1 MKIAKAVILAD
12 SVGHEQPWPA
22 VASGTKHL
30 FPVANRPIL
39 FHHLESLHR
48 AGLLEATIVVDPE
61 ARAAIGRA
69 VGDGRRWKLSI
80 RYEEC
85 PGAFGLTGA
94 LAACRSFI
102 GQEPVLVQ
110 QADALLRGRLNT
122 HITAFSDERL
132 DAMALQLVSGQVAT
146 ARELPSGY
154 LLSPRALAL
163 LMESPDAAA
172 NPINEVRVSGGRV
185 RVQPVDGCLPCHG
198 DLDALLDCNRRMLQQ
213 LEAETDAALLDGCEV
228 QGPVIVHPS
237 AEVRRST
244 LRGPLIIGPGARLT
258 DAYVGP
264 YTSIGAGVT
273 IEGAEI
279 EHSIVLPGAELAF
292 VGTRIESS
300 VIGEGARIARAFR
313 KPSSLRMSIGNG
325 AEVLLS

>member
-1 MKIAKAVILAD
+1 MKIAKAVILAN
-12 SVGHEQPWPA
+12 SVAHEQPWQA
-22 VASGTKHL
+22 VAAGSKHL

-48 AGLLEATIVVDPE
+48 AGLLEATIVAEPE
-61 ARAAIGRA
+61 ARDAIKRA
-69 VGDGRRWKLSI
+69 VGDGRRWKLSV
-80 RYEEC
+80 RYEQC
-85 PGAFGLTGA
+85 PGAGGLTGA

-102 GQEPVLVQ
+102 GEEPVLVQ
-110 QADALLRGRLNT
+110 QADALLRGRLSPY
-122 HITAFSDERL
+122 IIAFSDERL
-132 DAMALQLVSGQVAT
+132 DAMALRVVQAQTAT
-146 ARELPSGY
+146 ATELPPGY

-163 LMESPDAAA
+163 LMDSPDAAA
-172 NPINEVRVSGGRV
+172 NPIDGVRVSGGRV
-185 RVQPVDGCLPCHG
+185 RVQSVDGCLPCHG
-198 DLDALLDCNRRMLQQ
+198 DLDALLDCNRRMLEQ
-213 LEAETDAALLDGCEV
+213 LDGDAAGALLEDCEV
-228 QGPVIVHPS
+228 QGHVIVHPS

-244 LRGPLIIGPGARLT
+244 LRGPLIVGPGARLT

-264 YTSIGAGVT
+264 YSSIGANVT

-300 VIGEGARIARAFR
+300 VIGEGARITRVFR